1 MNENGLKKL
10 DIILLGTLPIA
21 AAIVSLIFK
30 TNLLVST
37 MLFFGLPS
45 AWLSYRTK
53 SAIKKTAIFAAIFS
67 ILMTPM
73 LDYVAVVNGVW
84 VVSTVFPV
92 KLFGTTPAEQFIWG
106 FFFVYFLVIFYEHFF
121 DKSKNEKINP
131 RLKNFVIVFTIL
143 SLSFLF
149 VVFINP
155 NIISRD
161 DPKPHADKTNQLEGC
176 LSIPGVWGTVNRS
189 PKLTISY
196 QDEHGTKSE
205 EQCSGFL
212 ATIIQHEI
220 DHLQG
225 VLFTQRVLEQKNKFY
240 QTTTDEQGKEVLEE
254 VTI

>member
-1 MNENGLKKL
+1 MKPIVKIPNTVLSTPVQPVTSFDKKLKK
-10 DIILLGTLPIA
+10 IISDMKTTLLHAENPKGVGLA
-21 AAIVSLIFK
+21 ATQVGIPL
-30 TNLLVST
+30 
-37 MLFFGLPS
+37 
-45 AWLSYRTK
+45 
-53 SAIKKTAIFAAIFS
+53 AIFLTRPKEKDAI
-67 ILMTPM
+67 
-73 LDYVAVVNGVW
+73 
-84 VVSTVFPV
+84 
-92 KLFGTTPAEQFIWG
+92 
-106 FFFVYFLVIFYEHFF
+106 
-121 DKSKNEKINP
+121 
-131 RLKNFVIVFTIL
+131 R
-143 SLSFLF
+143 
-149 VVFINP
+149 VFINP

-161 DPKPHADKTNQLEGC
+161 DPKPNADKTNQLEGC